1 VARRLLLKS
10 TTRDVGERLLTS
22 KLQILS
28 GAGNRRP
35 GVALSILTGRV
46 ADQLSQ
52 LDDYYAS
59 GALEEAMQPVEPEP
73 ELEPE
78 PVPEAVVVADPV
90 VPARPQLLARTVYL
104 TDSHLRDIEAI
115 IQAWQPGRPRRLTR
129 SAVLRRA
136 IEHLRTVVEADP
148 DNSLLECQ

>member
-10 TTRDVGERLLTS
+10 PTHDVGERLLTS
-22 KLQILS
+22 KLQMLS
-28 GAGNRRP
+28 GTGNRRP

-52 LDDYYAS
+52 LDDFYAS
-59 GALEEAMQPVEPEP
+59 AALQEDVEPAP
-73 ELEPE
+73 PE
-78 PVPEAVVVADPV
+78 PVV
-90 VPARPQLLARTVYL
+90 VPIAPIRPQMLARTVYM
-104 TDSHLRDIEAI
+104 TESHLRDVEAI
-115 IQAWQPGRPRRLTR
+115 IQAWQPGRSRRLTR

>member
-52 LDDYYAS
+52 LDDFYAS
-59 GALEEAMQPVEPEP
+59 AALQETVEPVEPEA
-73 ELEPE
+73 EPIVL
-78 PVPEAVVVADPV
+78 PMPV

-104 TDSHLRDIEAI
+104 TDAHLRDIEAI
-115 IQAWQPGRPRRLTR
+115 IQAWQPGRTRRLTR

-148 DNSLLECQ
+148 DNCLLECQ